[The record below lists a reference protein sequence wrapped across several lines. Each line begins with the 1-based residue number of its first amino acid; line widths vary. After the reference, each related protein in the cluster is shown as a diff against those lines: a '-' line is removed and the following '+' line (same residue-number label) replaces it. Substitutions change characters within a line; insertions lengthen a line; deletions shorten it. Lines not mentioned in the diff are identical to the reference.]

1 MAHMLPLAVLSEA
14 RQPPGLRLLYSSAM
28 QSPPPTGS
36 QPGWHRARALRSCPP
51 SVRPRGL
58 MAQVLG
64 LFCGVVALAGC
75 ELGAN
80 FGDLGEQLLDPE
92 IQGVDAPGQRFVEGP
107 HFDLNVLPDETGK
120 RYVVARNADSEL
132 TVIDFASAQ
141 YCRAGRV
148 VRYDGPVTPRSG
160 PALIPLLVERAVP
173 EGEPARIDL
182 TFSSFDCQ
190 RSAFSVPV
198 SGLPTRVVS
207 GLRGGSGT
215 GLLVKSPEGG
225 LLLVDP
231 WAQTIQ
237 RLADTVRNEDPGL
250 AFGHFFWIER
260 GEIVISDERL
270 QPVAR
275 VGQNVAAVALAP
287 DGSTLVYVEAGAE
300 GAGGTLYAVDARGTQ
315 DPRQVSEDACSVRF
329 LTLNERT
336 QLSYLSPCSERQ
348 LVLRDMET
356 DRLRVID
363 SNVAGPPAV
372 RSLGGQSMLTYVT
385 TPSAEAEEGALWLL
399 AEGQDKVLVAENT
412 RIGPSTVS
420 GNGWLLTV
428 LDWASTGGR
437 LVEWRDAALTEVAQ
451 GVIELLPL
459 GRMANDD
466 LTLLGNFDGVTGD
479 LLRLRPDLSTEL
491 LAQGVPTRAANE
503 DAFIANFDG
512 EAGDLMLFNRDD
524 GSSEPLAQGVGKGAF
539 IFTQQFGA
547 ILMLA
552 SRNSELRTNTLR
564 MHLLESK
571 RDFELHDGVTEA
583 REVAFPSPG
592 ILYNVVNGDDA
603 GIWFAKTL

>member
-1 MAHMLPLAVLSEA
+1 MG
-14 RQPPGLRLLYSSAM
+14 RRLLYSCAM

-36 QPGWHRARALRSCPP
+36 QLGWHRACARRARTPRVPSRVMARAL
-51 SVRPRGL
+51 GL
-58 MAQVLG
+58 ACAAL
-64 LFCGVVALAGC
+64 ALAGC

-92 IQGVDAPGQRFVEGP
+92 IQGVDAPGQRFVEGA
-107 HFDLNVLPDETGK
+107 HYDLNVLPDEAGR
-120 RYVVARNADSEL
+120 RYVLARNAESEL
-132 TVIDFASAQ
+132 TVIDFESEQ
-141 YCRAGRV
+141 FCRAGRV
-148 VRYDGPVTPRSG
+148 LRYDAPVAPRSG
-160 PALIPLLVERAVP
+160 PALIPLLVEREVP
-173 EGEPARIDL
+173 EGEPARLDL
-182 TFSSFDCQ
+182 TFSSFGCQ

-198 SGLPTRVVS
+198 SGLPSRVVN

-215 GLLVKSPEGG
+215 GLIVKSPEGG

-237 RLADTVRNEDPGL
+237 RLADSVRNEDPGV

-275 VGQNVAAVALAP
+275 VGQDVVAVALSP
-287 DGSTLVYVEAGAE
+287 DGSRLVFVEAAPNGA
-300 GAGGTLYAVDARGTQ
+300 GGGTLYVVDARGSQ
-315 DPRQVSEDACSVRF
+315 EPREVATDACSVRF
-329 LTLNERT
+329 LTLNGRP
-336 QLSYLSPCSERQ
+336 QLSYLSPCGERQ
-348 LVLRDMET
+348 LVLRDVET
-356 DRLRVID
+356 DEQRVID
-363 SNVAGPPAV
+363 RDVAGPPSV
-372 RSLGGQSMLTYVT
+372 RSLGGESMLTYVT
-385 TPSAEAEEGALWLL
+385 TPSPEAEEGALWLL
-399 AEGQDKVLVAENT
+399 AEGREKVLVAENT
-412 RIGPSTVS
+412 RVGPSTVS
-420 GNGWLLTV
+420 GTGWLLTV

-466 LTLLGNFDGVTGD
+466 LTLLGNFDGLTGD
-479 LLRLRPDLSTEL
+479 LLRLRADLSTEL

-512 EAGDLMLFNRDD
+512 EAGDLMLLDRDD
-524 GSSEPLAQGVGKGAF
+524 GSAEPLAPGVSRGAF
-539 IFTQQFGA
+539 IFTQQFRA

-552 SRNSELRTNTLR
+552 NRNDEARTNTLR
-564 MHLLESK
+564 MHLLGSK
-571 RDFELHDGVTEA
+571 RNYELHDGVTEA